1 MYMYYFLGHQLMDNP
16 NLTDAQKE
24 VGDWQR
30 SPKKVRAEN
39 TFLLAL
45 DGDVDFQPEA
55 IIKVGLRDTPL
66 GTIFCAHLSPY
77 LCLFSL
83 FFPLKREAFLP

>member
-16 NLTDAQKE
+16 LLTDAQKE
-24 VGDWQR
+24 VGQKLGEKKIDGWR
-30 SPKKVRAEN
+30 EVLYEKVRAEN

-55 IIKVGLRDTPL
+55 IIKV
-66 GTIFCAHLSPY
+66 
-77 LCLFSL
+77 
-83 FFPLKREAFLP
+83 